1 MRLLLLGALAAS
13 LSSPALA
20 RELVFDRTPVAD
32 AVRIAAGKLG
42 GSARICK
49 PVAGTVTGRFDFPE
63 LEAVGPMLAEKGYP
77 VSWEPDGRPSVGC
90 DVVADEQAGSV
101 VPVFG
106 GSGAFGGAP
115 GSSAPPARPAP
126 PPEPQERVLVDV
138 RYRDPSKVAEA
149 ISKLPG
155 LSVLSFP
162 DAPGPLMLSGPASI
176 VGHAEEFVR
185 ALDTCPRQ
193 VELQALV
200 ISIAENVGRRREF
213 GIGVVGD
220 SVRIGDQTIGDNF
233 VNVGGLVLRLGAL
246 RERGEFRANR
256 SFVARVVEGESVQL
270 GDGQQIAIRA
280 GAIIT
285 DRETRDNIVYRDVGH
300 NLTFGLDVLSDR
312 FALLSILHQISSVT
326 GNTALGPTF
335 ANLSTET
342 VARVELGEWQM
353 ISLAGSDR
361 AERTSGRGFLSRRD
375 HLVSEQNGTFLLFVV
390 AELPCGQAGRE
401 YLDRPALPADA
412 APDEPKGKAR
422 GKR

>member
-1 MRLLLLGALAAS
+1 MRLLLLGAIAAS
-13 LSSPALA
+13 LSSAALA

-63 LEAVGPMLAEKGYP
+63 LEAVGPMFAEKGYP

-90 DVVADEQAGSV
+90 DVVEQEQAGAV
-101 VPVFG
+101 VPIFG
-106 GSGAFGGAP
+106 SSGVSGASP
-115 GSSAPPARPAP
+115 GPAARPGPPAP
-126 PPEPQERVLVDV
+126 PPEPQERRLVDV

-162 DAPGPLMLSGPASI
+162 DAPGPLMLAGPASI
-176 VGHAEEFVR
+176 VGQAEEFVR

-200 ISIAENVGRRREF
+200 ISTADNVGRRREF
-213 GIGVVGD
+213 GIGVEGD
-220 SVRIGDQTIGDNF
+220 SVRIGDRTLGDNF

-285 DRETRDNIVYRDVGH
+285 DRETRDNVVYRDVGH
-300 NLTFGLDVLSDR
+300 NLSFGLDVLSDR
-312 FALLSILHQISSVT
+312 FALLTIVHQISAVT
-326 GNTALGPTF
+326 GNTELGPTF

-361 AERTSGRGFLSRRD
+361 AERSSSRGFLSRRENI
-375 HLVSEQNGTFLLFVV
+375 LSEQNGTFLLFVV

-401 YLDRPALPADA
+401 YLDRPALPAADSA
-412 APDEPKGKAR
+412 EEGKGKR
-422 GKR
+422 KGKR